1 MSGDT
6 ESNRRDE
13 IEQTRL
19 TSSTKR
25 VIPGEFP
32 HASKK
37 LGKTTTEDSH
47 PNYNIWV
54 GDVTRLKVV
63 QGQNESGGS
72 KREQAT
78 VHIVQLGEKR
88 PCSKRYTYRGAGL
101 ATLEGAN

>member
-1 MSGDT
+1 M
-6 ESNRRDE
+6 
-13 IEQTRL
+13 RL

-25 VIPGEFP
+25 VAPGVFP

-37 LGKTTTEDSH
+37 LGETTAEDSH

-72 KREQAT
+72 KREQAAIISLSWT
-78 VHIVQLGEKR
+78 KINDVRRNILTEEQGWL
-88 PCSKRYTYRGAGL
+88 L
-101 ATLEGAN
+101 